1 MIQNKVEAVQETAE
15 KIQCAECG
23 QWMEIQ
29 VESYLMECDRC
40 LAKRDE

>member
-1 MIQNKVEAVQETAE
+1 MIQNNVETVQETAE
-15 KIQCAECG
+15 KIQCPECG

-29 VESYLMECDRC
+29 VESYLMECERC

>member
-1 MIQNKVEAVQETAE
+1 MIQNKVESVQDTVS

-23 QWMEIQ
+23 QWI
-29 VESYLMECDRC
+29 VIDKDFYLMECERC